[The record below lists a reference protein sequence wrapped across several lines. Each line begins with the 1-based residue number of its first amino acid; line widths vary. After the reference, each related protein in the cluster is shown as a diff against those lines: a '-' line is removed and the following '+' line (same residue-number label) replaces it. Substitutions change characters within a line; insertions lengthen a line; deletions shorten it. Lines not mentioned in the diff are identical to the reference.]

1 MGGFDP
7 GCKLPRAH
15 LMAGID
21 NVQSSA
27 PGVACKYGLSL
38 MDSCFDGTC
47 KYVGNWVWPG
57 RTRILSISSAPPPV
71 GWVEVFFFFFLKYIY
86 IHKYIY
92 GGKRIKFVVQHSWEC
107 ETLFSPNR
115 LIGMSF
121 VDIKTR

>member
-7 GCKLPRAH
+7 GFEQPRAH

-57 RTRILSISSAPPPV
+57 RTRILSISSAPHPLRRDCGV
-71 GWVEVFFFFFLKYIY
+71 GGSFFFFFKIYIY
-86 IHKYIY
+86 
-92 GGKRIKFVVQHSWEC
+92 
-107 ETLFSPNR
+107 T
-115 LIGMSF
+115 
-121 VDIKTR
+121 